1 MSVLSTLAESFS
13 PLKNRNFRIYI
24 SGQAVSLI
32 GTWLQSTAQGWVV
45 WEISKS
51 PGTLGLVT
59 MLGFLPQLV
68 LGPFAGVW
76 ADRLDRRKILI
87 ITQAIQMVL
96 AFMLAILV
104 GSGVVQIWHIAV
116 LAVLLGVAAAMDFP
130 AQQAFLGD
138 LSGIGEI
145 RKAVVV
151 NASIFQTS
159 RILGPALAGFV
170 VGALGA
176 AMAFWLNG
184 LSFIAVIVSLI
195 IVRAQQVRRAS
206 RGSPLSEFVEGLR
219 FIKGQPRL
227 IDLILS
233 TVFVTFFGLSVV
245 ITLFPAFAGEVLN
258 GDATTLG
265 LLTAASGAGA
275 LISAV
280 IVTPL
285 FQNFKRTGVMI
296 ASCCV
301 WAGTWMMAASRTT
314 SLPAAMVCIFL
325 VGLAVPVVVTTANGM
340 LQFLAPND
348 MRARLLAV
356 FITISFG
363 IQPLAAGFVGFMAEQ
378 LGVPNAMLING
389 ALLVI
394 FALALLAIRTD
405 WRRWE
410 LTRPTAPSPSAPQPQ
425 QRPAR

>member
-1 MSVLSTLAESFS
+1 MSLLTTLTQSFS
-13 PLKNRNFRIYI
+13 PLKNHNFRIYI

-32 GTWLQSTAQGWVV
+32 GTWLQITAQGWVV
-45 WEISKS
+45 WELSKS

-59 MLGFLPQLV
+59 MLGFLPQLI

-87 ITQAIQMVL
+87 ATQAFQMVL
-96 AFMLAILV
+96 AFVLAILV
-104 GSGVVQIWHIAV
+104 GAGVVQIWHIAV
-116 LAVLLGVAAAMDFP
+116 LAVLLGCAAAMDFP

-138 LSGIGEI
+138 LSGMGEI
-145 RKAVVV
+145 RKAVIV
-151 NASIFQTS
+151 NASVFQTS

-176 AMAFWLNG
+176 ATAFWLNG
-184 LSFIAVIVSLI
+184 LSFIAVIVSLL

-206 RGSPLSEFVEGLR
+206 SGNPLSEFIEGLR

-245 ITLFPAFAGEVLN
+245 ITLFPAFVGEVLK

-275 LISAV
+275 LISAL
-280 IVTPL
+280 IITPL

-296 ASCCV
+296 AFCCV
-301 WAGTWMMAASRTT
+301 WAGTWMMVASRTT
-314 SLPAAMVCIFL
+314 WLPVSMVCIFL
-325 VGLAVPVVVTTANGM
+325 VGLAVPVVITTANGM

-363 IQPLAAGFVGFMAEQ
+363 IQPIAAGFVGFMAEQ

-389 ALLVI
+389 ALLVVS
-394 FALALLAIRTD
+394 ALAMLALRVD
-405 WRRWE
+405 WRKWE
-410 LTRPTAPSPSAPQPQ
+410 VTRPAAPPQPVPQPQ
-425 QRPAR
+425 QQPAR

>member
-1 MSVLSTLAESFS
+1 MNVLATLAESFS

-24 SGQAVSLI
+24 GGQAISLI
-32 GTWLQSTAQGWVV
+32 GTWLQATAQGWVV
-45 WEISKS
+45 WELSRS

-59 MLGFLPQLV
+59 MLGFLPQLI

-87 ITQAIQMVL
+87 TTQAIQMIL
-96 AFMLAILV
+96 AFVLAILV
-104 GSGVVQIWHIAV
+104 GTGVVQIWHIAV
-116 LAVLLGVAAAMDFP
+116 LAILLGASAAMDFP

-138 LSGIGEI
+138 LSGMGEI

-159 RILGPALAGFV
+159 RIVGPALAGFV
-170 VGALGA
+170 IGVFGA
-176 AMAFWLNG
+176 ATAFWLNG

-195 IVRAQQVRRAS
+195 VVRAQQVRRAS
-206 RGSPLSEFVEGLR
+206 GGNPLSEIVEGLR

-233 TVFVTFFGLSVV
+233 TVFITFFGLSVV
-245 ITLFPAFAGEVLN
+245 ITLFPAFAGDVLK

-265 LLTAASGAGA
+265 LITAASGAGA
-275 LISAV
+275 LISAL
-280 IVTPL
+280 ILTPIA
-285 FQNFKRTGVMI
+285 QSFKRTGAMI
-296 ASCCV
+296 ALCCA
-301 WAGTWMMAASRTT
+301 WAGIWMMVASRTT
-314 SLPAAMVCIFL
+314 WLPAAMLCIFL
-325 VGLAVPVVVTTANGM
+325 VGLTVPVVVTTANGM

-363 IQPLAAGFVGFMAEQ
+363 IQPIAAGFVGFIAEHV
-378 LGVPNAMLING
+378 GVPNAMLLNG
-389 ALLVI
+389 ALLIVCT
-394 FALALLAIRTD
+394 LLLFVARPA
-405 WRRWE
+405 WRNWQVG
-410 LTRPTAPSPSAPQPQ
+410 RPTAPQPVAQ
-425 QRPAR
+425 QATQQPAR